1 MVLNRVFHGVF
12 ILCLLNMPLFAL
24 AEFSLA
30 DIIVTGKVTSNADN
44 EALPGVSVVVR
55 GTSTGTSTDLDG
67 TYSLRVPEGAVL
79 VFSFMGYETKEV
91 SIDGQTV
98 INVSLELENSQLE
111 EVVVVGY
118 GTESR
123 ANITTSIGSVS
134 GEELTERPTSINLV
148 QGLAG
153 KVAGVSVMSNSGK
166 PGGSPSIKIRGVG
179 SINTSSDPLYVID
192 GIVGADPTM
201 IDPTIVA
208 SMDIL
213 KDASASAIYGARG
226 ANGVVVITTKTGKT
240 NTSAISFNSTL
251 SIGTLQHTPDILDA
265 SGALEMLR
273 RQYDYPY
280 RADPETPRYAPHMP
294 EGIDFPRKADLFNP
308 DGSPIYN
315 TNWVEASTRTA
326 ISHNHSLT
334 FSGGKDNLNLLAN
347 VAYRNNEGIMLNSYD
362 KRINAYL
369 KIGWDIKPWLHIQGM
384 LNTGGN
390 QGNNVDLDPLSS
402 TALRKMSEMLPF
414 LPVQYPD
421 GTYSRQGDY
430 PGAED
435 SENPVRLLNEI
446 ENVVGRT
453 YSLANMTATFHLSNK
468 VDFVTIF
475 GAQVSSGYD
484 YYYAGT
490 TLRGV
495 SESQGGVARRIESHT
510 GGWTNEDYFSYK
522 DNFGK
527 HSLNVIGGA
536 SWCYNRFSSTQA
548 GSQNFFDDYFGFNS
562 LQAGAVTVPP
572 ISTPTGNQ
580 MNSFY
585 SRANYNF
592 DDRYLFGASFRLDG
606 SSRFGSDKKYGN
618 FPSFSAGWN
627 ISNEN
632 FFAPL
637 QGTISN
643 LKLRASYGIVGNA
656 EIGDYVTLAR
666 LNNVQT
672 SFNKQVVS
680 GVVLGS
686 LANSSLTW
694 ESSEQLDIGIELG
707 LFNNRV
713 EIIADYYNKVN
724 RDLLYLRVLPI
735 TTGFAGV
742 FDNIGD
748 IRNRGF
754 ELSVN
759 TVNIANANL
768 RWNTGITFTLN
779 RSKVLDLNGDIL
791 YPWSIRVMEGRP
803 LNEFYGYVREGVW
816 GTEEAEEAA
825 TYGRLP
831 GDVKWKD
838 TNGNGA
844 KDPDDRQVLGN
855 GMPDFELNMHNSISW
870 KGFSLLLD
878 LQSMYGLSLSN
889 TTKHLMQNAATR
901 VNSYDDILNAWTPE
915 NQSTLIPALRTAA
928 DHGSPSEVADSYAVE
943 DASFIRVRNIG
954 LSYRLNPELFSN
966 TPIRNLS
973 LGLNVENAF
982 LFTRYSGFD
991 PEYTSLGAQ
1000 LEQGVDIYQYPKP
1013 RTFSF
1018 SLNANF

>member
-1 MVLNRVFHGVF
+1 MIMGSKSVFRGVSF
-12 ILCLLNMPLFAL
+12 LILLLGPLFSA
-24 AEFSLA
+24 AQIAVS
-30 DIIVTGKVTSNADN
+30 GKVTDAGSK
-44 EALPGVSVVVR
+44 EPLPGVSVLVQGSSS
-55 GTSTGTSTDLDG
+55 GTATDLEG
-67 TYSLRVPEGAVL
+67 NYHISVPQGATL
-79 VFSFMGYETKEV
+79 VFTFLGYETQEV
-91 SIDGQTV
+91 RVGDQTV
-98 INVSLELENSQLE
+98 INIALNLENSQLD

-123 ANITTSIGSVS
+123 SNVATAIGSVNA
-134 GEELTERPTSINLV
+134 EELTERPTSINLV

-166 PGGSPSIKIRGVG
+166 PGGKPSIKIRGVG

-201 IDPTIVA
+201 IDPTIVE

-213 KDASASAIYGARG
+213 KDASASAIYGSRG
-226 ANGVVVITTKTGKT
+226 ANGVVVITTKKGTP
-240 NTSAISFNSTL
+240 NTSVITFNNTL
-251 SIGTLQHTPDILDA
+251 SFGTLQRTPDILNADQ
-265 SGALEMLR
+265 ALEMLR

-280 RADPETPRYAPHMP
+280 RTNPDVPRYAPHHP
-294 EGIDFPRKADLFNP
+294 EGIDFARKEDLFNP
-308 DGSPIYN
+308 DGTPKYN
-315 TNWVEASTRTA
+315 TNWMKASTRTA
-326 ISHNHSLT
+326 VSHNHSLS
-334 FSGGKDNLNLLAN
+334 FSGGKEDLSVLAN

-362 KRINAYL
+362 KRVSAYL
-369 KIGWDIKPWLHIQGM
+369 NIGWQVKPWLHLQGM
-384 LNTGGN
+384 INAGAN

-414 LPVQYPD
+414 LPIKYPD
-421 GTYSRQGDY
+421 GTYSRMGDY

-446 ENVVGRT
+446 DNVVGRSF
-453 YSLANMTATFHLSNK
+453 SLANMTATFRLSDK
-468 VDFVTIF
+468 VDFVTTF

-495 SESQGGVARRIESHT
+495 SESQRGVARRLESNS
-510 GGWTNEDYFSYK
+510 GGWTNEDYVSYR
-522 DNFGK
+522 DSFGK

-536 SWCYNRFSSTQA
+536 SWYYNRFSSTQA
-548 GSQNFFDDYFGFNS
+548 SAENFFDDYYRFNS
-562 LQAGAVTVPP
+562 LQAGSVRGAP
-572 ISTPTGNQ
+572 ISTPGGNQ

-585 SRANYNF
+585 SRVNYNY
-592 DDRYLFGASFRLDG
+592 DGRYLLGASFRLDG
-606 SSRFGSDKKYGN
+606 SSRFGSDKKYGS

-627 ISNEN
+627 ISNEQ
-632 FFAPL
+632 FFSDL
-637 QGTISN
+637 RRTVSN
-643 LKLRASYGIVGNA
+643 LKLRASYGVVGNA
-656 EIGDYVTLAR
+656 EIGDYVTLPR
-666 LNNVQT
+666 LNNQQVAFDGQVT
-672 SFNKQVVS
+672 SV
-680 GVVLGS
+680 VVLGS
-686 LANSSLTW
+686 LANTSLTW
-694 ESSEQLDIGIELG
+694 ESSEQLDIGIDLA
-707 LFNNRV
+707 LFNDRV

-724 RDLLYLRVLPI
+724 RDLLYFRVLPI
-735 TTGFAGV
+735 TSGFSGV
-742 FDNIGD
+742 YDNIGD

-754 ELSVN
+754 EIGVN
-759 TVNIANANL
+759 TVNIHTNDL
-768 RWNTGITFTLN
+768 QWRTGVTFSRN
-779 RSKVLDLNGDIL
+779 RSKVLNLNGDIL

-803 LNEFYGYVREGVW
+803 LNEFYGYKREGIW
-816 GTEEAEEAA
+816 GTDEAEEAA
-825 TYGRLP
+825 KYGRLP
-831 GDVKWKD
+831 GDVKWQD
-838 TNGNGA
+838 TNNNGM
-844 KDPDDRQVLGN
+844 KDPDDRVVLGN
-855 GMPDFELNMHNSISW
+855 GMPDFELNMVNTVSF

-901 VNSYDDILNAWTPE
+901 VNSYTDILNAWTPD
-915 NQSTLIPALRTAA
+915 NQQTMVPALRTAS

-954 LSYRLNPELFSN
+954 LTYRLNPEWLSN
-966 TPIRNLS
+966 ILIKNLT

-991 PEYTSLGAQ
+991 PEYTSLGSQ

>member
-1 MVLNRVFHGVF
+1 MVLKHVFHGIF
-12 ILCLLNMPLFAL
+12 LLCLLSIPAY
-24 AEFSLA
+24 AQQ
-30 DIIVTGKVTSNADN
+30 DITVTGEVLSAENK
-44 EALPGVSVVVR
+44 EPLPGVSVIIK
-55 GTSTGTSTDLDG
+55 GSASGAATD
-67 TYSLRVPEGAVL
+67 PEGAYLLSVPPGSVL
-79 VFSFMGYETKEV
+79 VFSFLGYRTVEV
-91 SIDGQTV
+91 PVDNRTE

-123 ANITTSIGSVS
+123 ANVTTAIGSVN

-166 PGGSPSIKIRGVG
+166 PGGRPSIKIRGVG

-201 IDPTIVA
+201 IDPSIVE

-213 KDASASAIYGARG
+213 KDASASAIYGSRG
-226 ANGVVVITTKTGKT
+226 ANGVVVITTKKGKA
-240 NTSAISFNSTL
+240 NTSQITFNNTI
-251 SIGTLQHTPDILDA
+251 SIGTLQNTPDILDA

-273 RQYDYPY
+273 MQYDYPY
-280 RADPETPRYAPHMP
+280 RENPDVPRPPPHSP
-294 EGIDFPRKADLFNP
+294 DGVDFPRKADLFNP
-308 DGSPIYN
+308 DGSPKYN

-326 ISHNHSLT
+326 VSHNHSLT
-334 FSGGKDNLNLLAN
+334 FSGGKDNLNVLAN

-362 KRINAYL
+362 KRISAYL
-369 KIGWDIKPWLHIQGM
+369 NIGWDVKPWLHIKGL
-384 LNTGGN
+384 LNTGAN
-390 QGNNVDLDPLSS
+390 QGNNVDLNPLSS

-414 LPVQYPD
+414 LPVKYPD

-453 YSLANMTATFHLSNK
+453 FSLANMTATFHLSDK
-468 VDFVTIF
+468 VDFVTTF

-495 SESQGGVARRIESHT
+495 SESEGGVARRLESNV
-510 GGWTNEDYFSYK
+510 GGWTNEDYFSY
-522 DNFGK
+522 NNSFGK

-536 SWCYNRFSSTQA
+536 SWYYNRLSSTQA
-548 GSQNFFDDYFGFNS
+548 ESQNFFDDYYGFNS
-562 LQAGAVTVPP
+562 LQAGSVRGAP
-572 ISTPTGNQ
+572 ISTPGGNQ

-585 SRANYNF
+585 SRVNYNF
-592 DDRYLFGASFRLDG
+592 DDRFLLGASFRIDG
-606 SSRFGSDKKYGN
+606 SSRFGANTKYGS

-632 FFAPL
+632 FFSDL
-637 QGTISN
+637 RNTVN
-643 LKLRASYGIVGNA
+643 TLKVRGSYGVVGNA

-666 LNNVQT
+666 LNNLQT
-672 SFNKQVVS
+672 AFNGQVVS
-680 GVVLGS
+680 AVVLGS
-686 LANSSLTW
+686 LANSDLSW
-694 ESSEQLDIGIELG
+694 ETSEQLDIGIDIG
-707 LFNNRV
+707 LFNGRL
-713 EIIADYYNKVN
+713 EITADYYNKTN
-724 RDLLYLRVLPI
+724 RDLLYFRKLPI
-735 TTGFAGV
+735 TTGFQGV

-748 IRNRGF
+748 IRNRGI
-754 ELSVN
+754 EIGISSVN
-759 TVNIANANL
+759 VATAAF
-768 RWNTGITFTLN
+768 RWTTGFNFSRN
-779 RSKVLDLNGDIL
+779 RSEVLNLNGDIL

-803 LNEFYGYVREGVW
+803 LNEFYGYVREGIW
-816 GTEEAEEAA
+816 GTDEEEAA
-825 TYGRLP
+825 AAFGRKP

-838 TNGNGA
+838 TNENGA

-855 GMPDFELNMHNSISW
+855 GMPDFEANMTNAVSY
-870 KGFSLLLD
+870 KGFSLLID

-915 NQSTLIPALRTAA
+915 NQNTMVPALRTAA

-943 DASFIRVRNIG
+943 DASFVRVRNIG
-954 LSYRLNPELFSN
+954 LSYALRPEW
-966 TPIRNLS
+966 
-973 LGLNVENAF
+973 LGGTLIKQLTLGVNVENAF
-982 LFTRYSGFD
+982 LFSRYSGFD
-991 PEYTSLGAQ
+991 PEYTSLGSQ